1 MLRDKTEHVDIS
13 NFLQECKAR
22 IQFQYDNY
30 DEDAVT
36 MFDQPVFDP
45 GIATKYINYF
55 AKSSSMLSE
64 FLKASNIPLRMIRS
78 ENTAIVTYK
87 IVVPETLRNVLVLDA
102 SYPIRELC
110 QHDANM
116 QPADSA
122 TSGVKP
128 FHLLKRFDAVDLY
141 RLKTY
146 GGRGSM
152 EKRFRDKKMLKEV
165 VEVLKTIPPHEAV
178 LMYVYKKRDCVAPG
192 GAIDYQKLLLAEI
205 RQAGIS
211 TAGKVDGKPRLIVE
225 TWGNETSL
233 NCYAHCKH
241 VFLVG
246 ILHRDETELLGQ
258 YLGQI
263 DDIAG
268 EISAVFGKVLQR
280 SEKAHLAYQA
290 LSRGT
295 CRVIDDGQAGAM
307 KGYIVEV
314 DPLIEEILD
323 EVMPGARWHT
333 WEAKYIAESGNL
345 VGTWAQRIQDYLN
358 TLPESVWR
366 VSSRSLKMTLKAGRV
381 CKKLWARAIQEVGR
395 HETERRHGSKINM
408 RDVSFQANEIW
419 YLEKASLVRKSHSA
433 EAHGFKEEV
442 GYVA

>member
-1 MLRDKTEHVDIS
+1 M
-13 NFLQECKAR
+13 
-22 IQFQYDNY
+22 
-30 DEDAVT
+30 
-36 MFDQPVFDP
+36 
-45 GIATKYINYF
+45 
-55 AKSSSMLSE
+55 
-64 FLKASNIPLRMIRS
+64 
-78 ENTAIVTYK
+78 
-87 IVVPETLRNVLVLDA
+87 
-102 SYPIRELC
+102 
-110 QHDANM
+110 
-116 QPADSA
+116 
-122 TSGVKP
+122 KP
-128 FHLLKRFDAVDLY
+128 FHLLKRFDTVDLY

-192 GAIDYQKLLLAEI
+192 GAVDYQKLLLAEI
-205 RQAGIS
+205 RHAGIS
-211 TAGKVDGKPRLIVE
+211 TGGKIDGKPRLTVE

-295 CRVIDDGQAGAM
+295 CRVINDGQAGAM

-314 DPLIEEILD
+314 DPLIEKMLD
-323 EVMPGARWHT
+323 EVMPGARWHA
-333 WEAKYIAESGNL
+333 WEAKYIAESGNK
-345 VGTWAQRIQDYLN
+345 VGTWAQRIQDYLD
-358 TLPESVWR
+358 TLPESVGR
-366 VSSRSLKMTLKAGRV
+366 ASSRRLRTTLKAGKV
-381 CKKLWARAIQEVGR
+381 NNNTWQRAIQEVGR
-395 HETERRHGSKINM
+395 HETEKHHGSKNNM
-408 RDVSFQANEIW
+408 RDDVFKINQIW

-433 EAHGFKEEV
+433 EAAGFKEEV
-442 GYVA
+442 GYLV